1 MSSSLLTPMLGR
13 MLDNLSVCQS
23 PGQLMGKHFTAVSPT
38 ILFES
43 GESAHKKSD
52 YGLDFKGVL
61 FVVLSILLFFA
72 LIHNAK
78 GLSASLVWSDMIFN
92 A

>member
-43 GESAHKKSD
+43 GESPHKKSS
-52 YGLDFKGVL
+52 VL
-61 FVVLSILLFFA
+61 FVVLSILLFFV
-72 LIHNAK
+72 LVHNAK

>member
-43 GESAHKKSD
+43 GESAHKKSS
-52 YGLDFKGVL
+52 VL
-61 FVVLSILLFFA
+61 FVVLSILLFFV
-72 LIHNAK
+72 IVHNAK